1 MELNE
6 ELNPGSAAYVSE
18 LIGRLRAA
26 YPDAHCALDYQTP
39 VQLLVA
45 VILSAQCTDERVNLT
60 TPALFARYPTV
71 EDLAAADPDEMEA
84 LVRPTGFFRQK
95 ARYIRETA
103 ARLLADYGGE
113 VPPEMEH
120 LLVLPGVPGW
130 GGVAM
135 GLTAIGASVL
145 ASRSASSREWLAIWL
160 AEAAL
165 AGGIGIGAMVL
176 KVRRAEGYFLTRP
189 ARRFLL
195 SYLPPFGAALVLTFV
210 LVRAGMLSLLPGTW
224 LLLYGTALLTGGAF
238 SVRIIPVMGACF
250 VAAGLLA
257 WTVWYAVHALGVRV

>member
-1 MELNE
+1 MLGVMAQP
-6 ELNPGSAAYVSE
+6 LPGRDIPA
-18 LIGRLRAA
+18 LHDRAA
-26 YPDAHCALDYQTP
+26 DNLDF
-39 VQLLVA
+39 
-45 VILSAQCTDERVNLT
+45 IRSAMERASSFT
-60 TPALFARYPTV
+60 
-71 EDLAAADPDEMEA
+71 
-84 LVRPTGFFRQK
+84 
-95 ARYIRETA
+95 
-103 ARLLADYGGE
+103 
-113 VPPEMEH
+113 
-120 LLVLPGVPGW
+120 GVPGW

-257 WTVWYAVHALGVRV
+257 FATSPVLGDWWMATGFGGLHLVFGFLIARRHGG

>member
-1 MELNE
+1 MAQPL
-6 ELNPGSAAYVSE
+6 PGRDIPA
-18 LIGRLRAA
+18 LHDRAA
-26 YPDAHCALDYQTP
+26 DNLDF
-39 VQLLVA
+39 
-45 VILSAQCTDERVNLT
+45 IRSAMERASSFT
-60 TPALFARYPTV
+60 
-71 EDLAAADPDEMEA
+71 
-84 LVRPTGFFRQK
+84 
-95 ARYIRETA
+95 
-103 ARLLADYGGE
+103 
-113 VPPEMEH
+113 
-120 LLVLPGVPGW
+120 GVPGW

-257 WTVWYAVHALGVRV
+257 FATSPVLGDWWMATGFGGLHLVFGFLIARRHGG